1 MSVAALP
8 EARPGARVG
17 WPVVLLALLA
27 FAFLAHIA
35 VVAKTVPLLT
45 VVEALVAPAD
55 GEFDHIII
63 WSLRLPRAVAAVMVG
78 AGLAVAGALMQGV
91 TRNPL
96 AEPGLLGLLSGASFA
111 VGVTVGFFGLA
122 APDWVPLI
130 AAVGALAAAALVWVI
145 AAHAGGGSTPMTL
158 ILSGAAVT
166 ALLAALVTLVNLLDE
181 QTFEQLR
188 VWLTGTLAGRR
199 VETLLWA
206 APWMLAGLV
215 VALGAARQVTALS
228 MGEETA
234 IGLGVDVARLRL
246 LILFAVVVLTAG
258 SVAIAGPMGFVGLVV
273 PHVARMIFGHDYRL
287 IVPTSAFCGAIFL
300 LVADIV
306 ARMAL
311 APIEV
316 STGIV
321 TALVGGPVF
330 VWLVRTRL

>member
-35 VVAKTVPLLT
+35 VGAKTVPLLT

-111 VGVTVGFFGLA
+111 VVVTVGFFGLA
-122 APDWVPLI
+122 APGWIPLI

-181 QTFEQLR
+181 QSFEQLR

-228 MGEETA
+228 MGDDTA

-300 LVADIV
+300 LLADIV